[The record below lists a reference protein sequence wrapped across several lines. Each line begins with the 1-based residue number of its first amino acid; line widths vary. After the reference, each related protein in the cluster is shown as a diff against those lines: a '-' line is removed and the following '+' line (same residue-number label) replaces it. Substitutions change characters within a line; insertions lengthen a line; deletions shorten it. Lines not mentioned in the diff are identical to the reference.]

1 MNHHH
6 PQDKLIED
14 REREGIDIEFSDVS
28 YTVTEWTPGRI
39 FCPVKKRILKN
50 VSGTFWR
57 KQSCAIIGC
66 SGSGKSSLLNFL
78 SGYNTYGY
86 RGNINI
92 NGQPRNRKLFLKQLS
107 YIMQEDLLQPHLT
120 VLELM
125 EIASKLRSCTI
136 KLEVYH
142 QILIKRILDNLK
154 LSDKE
159 NTLSIK
165 LSGGERRRL
174 SIAIELI
181 RNPKVM
187 FFDEPTTGLDVVS
200 ANYVVSMLKDLAN
213 CGKTIICTIHQA
225 SALQLEMF
233 NSLYILSPTGQ
244 CIYHG
249 KSSNLINYLSSI
261 GLQCPLHHNPA
272 DFVIEV
278 SCGEYGDHNETLV
291 KYIDN
296 GKSNK
301 WSKENYINEPGDQMV
316 NCYSK
321 HTRHKSLSKYINEL
335 RILISRTLIIS
346 SRDSDFIYLR
356 IYVPLVMSFLFGSV
370 YFNIGKS
377 GLYTRDNVVML
388 YFSMMTIVYLSA
400 YSMSIKFPME
410 LLLMRLEYF
419 NQWYSLRSYYT
430 CVTLMDLPLQ
440 IISTGLFCIVIYLMT
455 GQPIELFRFL
465 MVFLM
470 LIVTG
475 LMSQATGML
484 IAILFKNFLI
494 NTIVISSIILPLTI
508 FAGIMLRIE
517 DTPKVYSWIYDIS
530 LLKHSMQGIL
540 HAIYGFKRSILPCPE
555 IYCYNGSPES
565 VLKDIS
571 MSDNIFWTS
580 IGYITAVFLFLKI
593 CTYVVLKY
601 KLS

>member
-555 IYCYNGSPES
+555 VS
-565 VLKDIS
+565 
-571 MSDNIFWTS
+571 
-580 IGYITAVFLFLKI
+580 
-593 CTYVVLKY
+593 
-601 KLS
+601 